1 MITENNFQKAIDL
14 LKESKNILVTTH
26 TRPDGDACGSLI
38 AITEAVKSLGKSVKM
53 ILLDELPQWYEFLF
67 DEKPAVFNRDIN
79 AEKLKGSAIDLI
91 ILVDVNSDSQLP
103 GFCDFLKQN
112 KKKVLVIDHHVSTDG
127 LGDLEL
133 HDTAA
138 AAAGIIVYDLLNFA
152 KIEITEKIALALFV
166 AIATDT
172 GWFRFA
178 NTDSKALH
186 SCAELMQK
194 GVDPAAIYKNLYQ
207 SFTSQRFALMTVMLN
222 SLELHLD
229 GRYAAQHIT
238 QADFQSTGAEFKD
251 TENLIDECQ
260 RVSSVE
266 VAALFVESPDGRIKC
281 SLRSR
286 GPVDV
291 RQIAQTFGGGG
302 HKMAAGTHL
311 SVPMEKAK
319 QLIFTEIEKQLPCLP

>member
-1 MITENNFQKAIDL
+1 MITENDFQKAIEL
-14 LKESKNILVTTH
+14 INESKNILVTTH

-38 AITEAVKSLGKSVKM
+38 AITEAIKTLGKNPTT

-79 AEKLKGSAIDLI
+79 AKKLKDLAIDLI
-91 ILVDVNSDSQLP
+91 VLVDVNSDSQLP

-112 KKKVLVIDHHVSTDG
+112 KKKVLVIDHHITTDG

-133 HDTAA
+133 QDTTAA
-138 AAAGIIVYDLLNFA
+138 ATGVIVYDLLNFA

-166 AIATDT
+166 SIVTDT

-178 NTDSKALH
+178 NTDSRALH
-186 SCAELMQK
+186 SCAELIQK
-194 GVDPAAIYKNLYQ
+194 GVDHAAIYKKLYQ
-207 SFTSQRFALMTVMLN
+207 GFTSQRFALMTVMLN

-229 GRYAAQHIT
+229 GRYAAQFIT
-238 QADFQSTGAEFKD
+238 QADFQSTGADLKD
-251 TENLIDECQ
+251 TESLIDECQ
-260 RVSSVE
+260 RIASVE

-286 GPVDV
+286 GSVDV
-291 RQIAQTFGGGG
+291 REIAQTFGGGG

-311 SVPMEKAK
+311 TGPMENAM
-319 QLIFTEIEKQLPCLP
+319 QLIFAEVEKQLP